1 MVVCI
6 ALGSAGIDLCS
17 RPQLLPAREGFPAA
31 LVLRP
36 ATALCQRQRRRRRE
50 LGLKAQPGI
59 GSSVLEGLEVAID
72 GDLRTLQE
80 ESGGIFAPVRPCSR
94 FVRQTHCERRRQRAW
109 RLQLAVCVHRTTA
122 QCRPTATNKK

>member
-6 ALGSAGIDLCS
+6 EICSAGGHLCS
-17 RPQLLPAREGFPAA
+17 RLQLLQAHKGLPAA

-36 ATALCQRQRRRRRE
+36 GTAMCLRQRRRRRE

-80 ESGGIFAPVRPCSR
+80 EAGGIFEVSPRSC
-94 FVRQTHCERRRQRAW
+94 CENR
-109 RLQLAVCVHRTTA
+109 
-122 QCRPTATNKK
+122 